1 LVEIRLLFGRRLF
14 FILVKCPLS
23 SQKITIWQSEVVILH
38 VNVLRRIVM
47 YAVGVIDMWILRC
60 RSGIILSHFAIGF
73 NRTLFDLFGHRL
85 D

>member
-1 LVEIRLLFGRRLF
+1 MVEIRLLFGRRLF
-14 FILVKCPLS
+14 FILVKCPLR
-23 SQKITIWQSEVVILH
+23 SQKITIWQSEVVIVH